1 MLVFSPNFVVVK
13 EILAREGEPFCSE
26 QMHETNIGQGYLF
39 NFLPINIAIEGDTEE
54 PKHAPSSPD
63 TMIF

>member
-1 MLVFSPNFVVVK
+1 MLVFSPNLVVVK

-26 QMHETNIGQGYLF
+26 QMHETNVGQGYLF
-39 NFLPINIAIEGDTEE
+39 NFFPINIAIEEE

-63 TMIF
+63 TVIF